1 MENNVIDR
9 LVSVLPRDLLLDLTD
24 MGVAKARQAY
34 EIIRDNTTLH
44 GKSARGAEG
53 QIRFRIME
61 QGFQEICEK
70 YGGILLEGGLI
81 EGSDARIFQPFMRF
95 SDAGDT
101 GVVLGLASMPAKG
114 ELPVKNMS
122 RKAGIALNYNLTP
135 RLALDERDPKP
146 GDIFV
151 LFLVARDP
159 AKSGQIEEIAI
170 GIIDSNYED
179 FLFYEAMEKFVA
191 RYAPPN
197 EVNNDENVAIASK
210 PLVKLK
216 TKRSVYVPPE
226 SDAGDEE
233 TQEDSI

>member
-9 LVSVLPRDLLLDLTD
+9 LVDVLPRDLLLDLTD
-24 MGVAKARQAY
+24 MGVTKARQAH
-34 EIIRDNTTLH
+34 EIIRDHTTLN

-61 QGFQEICEK
+61 QGFQEICEN
-70 YGGILLEGGLI
+70 YGGMLLEGGLI
-81 EGSDARIFQPFMRF
+81 EGSDTRIFQPFMRF
-95 SDAGDT
+95 SASDNL

-114 ELPVKNMS
+114 DLPVKNMS
-122 RKAGIALNYNLTP
+122 RKAGVELNYSLTP
-135 RLALDERDPKP
+135 RLPLDEQDPKP

-170 GIIDSNYED
+170 GMIDSDYQD

-191 RYAPPN
+191 RYAPADNVREN
-197 EVNNDENVAIASK
+197 EDKDLAK

-216 TKRSVYVPPE
+216 SRRNLYTPPE
-226 SDAGDEE
+226 LGSDADDI
-233 TQEDSI
+233 QNNND

>member
-1 MENNVIDR
+1 MENEIVNR
-9 LVSVLPRDLLLDLTD
+9 LVEALPRDLLLDLTD
-24 MGVAKARQAY
+24 MGVTKARQAH
-34 EIIRDNTTLH
+34 EIIRDHTTLY

-70 YGGILLEGGLI
+70 YGGVLLEGGLI
-81 EGSDARIFQPFMRF
+81 EGADTRIFQPFMRF
-95 SDAGDT
+95 AGQDEK

-122 RKAGIALNYNLTP
+122 RKAGVTLNYNLTP
-135 RLALDERDPKP
+135 RLSLDDRDPKP

-170 GIIDSNYED
+170 GMIDSEYQD

-191 RYAPPN
+191 RYAPADNAGKEEGKEP
-197 EVNNDENVAIASK
+197 VK

-216 TKRSVYVPPE
+216 SRRSVYTPPE
-226 SDAGDEE
+226 FEGNVDDI
-233 TQEDSI
+233 EDDTV